1 MVIFFAIISCTLLID
16 VIHFPRNPIQR
27 YGFQKFHNVLAS
39 IVVGDTIF
47 VLGHENNRHVRKK
60 WSNGLAESG
69 GTDSVLGNGLLY
81 R

>member
-1 MVIFFAIISCTLLID
+1 V
-16 VIHFPRNPIQR
+16 VHFPWNPIKR
-27 YGFQKFHNVLAS
+27 YSFQKIHNILSA

-60 WSNGLAESG
+60 WSNSLAESG

-81 R
+81 GYKGKFYALFNNNGSV